1 MPTWSLVKP
10 TLFARPLTDGADVIE
25 FQPVATGVTVGVGVG
40 EVVGFG
46 TGTGELPTDPP
57 NGTQLLMI
65 NDIVIAEVK

>member
-1 MPTWSLVKP
+1 ML
-10 TLFARPLTDGADVIE
+10 
-25 FQPVATGVTVGVGVG
+25 GVTVGVGVGVGVG